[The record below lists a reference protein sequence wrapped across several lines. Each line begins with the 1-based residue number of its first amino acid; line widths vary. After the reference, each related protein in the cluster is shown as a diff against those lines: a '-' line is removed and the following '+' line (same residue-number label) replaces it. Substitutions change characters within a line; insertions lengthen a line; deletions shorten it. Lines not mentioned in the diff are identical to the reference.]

1 MEYKQVM
8 VLRADLDI
16 SEGKRAVQ
24 VAHAALAAA
33 QEARER
39 HGKWYQEWVREGQR
53 KIVVRGRDLAELK
66 MLYEKART
74 AKLPCALIE
83 DAGLTEV
90 PPGTTTC
97 LGIGPA
103 PENLVD
109 GITRHLPLW

>member
-1 MEYKQVM
+1 M

-39 HGKWYQEWVREGQR
+39 HGKWYQEWAREGQR

-66 MLYEKART
+66 MLYENART

-83 DAGLTEV
+83 GAALTEAQ
-90 PPGTTTC
+90 PGTTTG
-97 LGIGPA
+97 LGIRPA
-103 PENLVD
+103 PAYLVD
-109 GITRHLPLW
+109 GITLH